1 MAGTDYDRVDG
12 TNPIL
17 SHIAERS
24 VYLDAYA
31 CRVRDDI
38 EYGRALLRLS
48 DQRFDL
54 VGSSVR
60 IDLVF
65 DFNTVKS
72 ISHVLVDTKDAL
84 HVHGAFDRCRNGT
97 QLNSAI
103 LCDSRNTRRQAT
115 RQTDEDVLDGSRAF
129 IFGSKDLRMVSI
141 KGELRS
147 MFLLPTKLK
156 KVSNGG
162 VTVGTIDPLAGRT
175 PLELGSFGRIGK
187 RLARVKQRLNVHP
200 VVHLSLGYRHVCPP
214 GLDKVVVS
222 PLIGKSF
229 SGDYVI
235 ARRQRLRPP
244 RSQRRACNG
253 LQSRRRPHKSARQGR
268 KCQP

>member
-1 MAGTDYDRVDG
+1 MAGTDYDRIDR
-12 TNPIL
+12 TIL
-17 SHIAERS
+17 SHIAGRS

-38 EYGRALLRLS
+38 EYGRAFLRLG

-65 DFNTVKS
+65 YLNTVKS

-84 HVHGAFDRCRNGT
+84 HVHGAFDRCHNRM

-103 LCDSRNTRRQAT
+103 LCDSRNARRQAT

-129 IFGSKDLRMVSI
+129 IFGSKDLRMVGI

-147 MFLLPTKLK
+147 MFLLPTKSK
-156 KVSNGG
+156 KVSNGR
-162 VTVGTIDPLAGRT
+162 VTVGTVDPLAGRT
-175 PLELGSFGRIGK
+175 PLELGGFGRIGK
-187 RLARVKQRLNVHP
+187 CFARVKQRLNVHP
-200 VVHLSLGYRHVCPP
+200 VVHLPLGYRNVRAP
-214 GLDKVVVS
+214 GLGKMMVS
-222 PLIGKSF
+222 PMIG
-229 SGDYVI
+229 
-235 ARRQRLRPP
+235 
-244 RSQRRACNG
+244 NM
-253 LQSRRRPHKSARQGR
+253 
-268 KCQP
+268 